1 MLLEEI
7 KPPYFKTNKKIQA
20 LVKKHGIPSQKV
32 LKALHKGKS
41 KCGQEYDVV
50 KKAKV

>member
-7 KPPYFKTNKKIQA
+7 KSPVFNTKPAIQK
-20 LVKKHGIPSQKV
+20 LVNKHGIPSKEV
-32 LKALHKGKS
+32 LDALHKGKK
-41 KCGQEYDVV
+41 KCGDEYDVV

>member
-7 KPPYFKTNKKIQA
+7 KPSVFMTSSKIQN
-20 LVKKHGIPSQKV
+20 LVKKHGIPSQEV
-32 LKALHKGKS
+32 LTALRGKKK
-41 KCGQEYDVV
+41 KCGDEYDVV